1 MLARPRSFAMVAD
14 AALARIAASAYTEA
28 PDWAVGDVH
37 AIARTHGGVPVIAC
51 RGTTADPRDWLRDLA
66 IRPLFDRQLGC
77 CHAGFLEGARALWS
91 AMAGLDGTG
100 VVLTGHSMGGALALL
115 LGGLAVAAG
124 MAPRAVVTFGAPRA
138 GSWRLRRLLAK
149 TPLRLYRNG
158 DDPVPDVPFL
168 PGLYLHPRALIA
180 IGAPALD
187 PFADHR
193 IAAYERE
200 LSA

>member
-1 MLARPRSFAMVAD
+1 MLARPRSFAMAAD
-14 AALARIAASAYTEA
+14 VALARIAASAYTDA

-37 AIARTHGGVPVIAC
+37 AIARASGGVPVIAC

-77 CHAGFLEGARALWS
+77 CHAGFLEGARALWG
-91 AMAGLDGTG
+91 AMAGVDGKG
-100 VVLTGHSMGGALALL
+100 VVLTGHSLGGALALL
-115 LGGLAVAAG
+115 LAGLAVAAG
-124 MAPRAVVTFGAPRA
+124 MAPRA

-168 PGLYLHPRALIA
+168 PGVYLHPRALIA

-193 IAAYERE
+193 IAAYETE
-200 LSA
+200 LCA